1 MHVGNQAGQKLCR
14 SIEISSKVLKNVD
27 LRQLNACIRG
37 LDTGKDNFDLLYPG
51 QVFILVLFQSMEV
64 FLAS

>member
-1 MHVGNQAGQKLCR
+1 
-14 SIEISSKVLKNVD
+14 
-27 LRQLNACIRG
+27 